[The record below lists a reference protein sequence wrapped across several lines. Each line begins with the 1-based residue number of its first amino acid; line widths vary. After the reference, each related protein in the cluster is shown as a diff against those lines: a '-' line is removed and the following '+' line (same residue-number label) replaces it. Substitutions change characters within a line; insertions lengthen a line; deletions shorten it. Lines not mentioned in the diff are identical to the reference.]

1 MRYLTVIFSVFF
13 IFSCVKQGDVNQFK
27 TGTFETHLEDTNIN
41 SVAYRND
48 SIQIETYNNVKDTF
62 AIKWT
67 SNFEYELLK
76 LNPKTQLDSTP
87 FIVKITGIKDKSY
100 SFSAH
105 FKGSNFKQK
114 GKAIK
119 VRDTKDEGRGK
130 L

>member
-1 MRYLTVIFSVFF
+1 MRLPIFTFCFLLF
-13 IFSCVKQGDVNQFK
+13 ISCAERGDINQFK
-27 TGTFETHLEDTNIN
+27 TGTFKTQLDDSDIN
-41 SVAYRND
+41 SVAFRND
-48 SIQIETYNNVKDTF
+48 SIQIETYNNAKDTF

-87 FIVKITGIKDKSY
+87 FIVKITGIKENSY

-119 VRDTKDEGRGK
+119 LED
-130 L
+130 

>member
-1 MRYLTVIFSVFF
+1 MRYLILTFSLLFF
-13 IFSCVKQGDVNQFK
+13 FSCAKQGDVNQFK
-27 TGTFETHLEDTNIN
+27 TGTFESRLDDTDIN
-41 SVAYRND
+41 SVAFRND
-48 SIQIETYNNVKDTF
+48 SIQIETYNNAKDTF
-62 AIKWT
+62 AIKWN

-119 VRDTKDEGRGK
+119 IKD
-130 L
+130 

>member
-1 MRYLTVIFSVFF
+1 MKKLFVVICLLF
-13 IFSCVKQGDVNQFK
+13 ISCGEKGNVDQFK
-27 TGTFETHLEDTNIN
+27 TGTFKTHLDDSDIN
-41 SVAYRND
+41 SIAFRND

-87 FIVKITGIKDKSY
+87 FIVKITGIKENSY

-119 VRDTKDEGRGK
+119 LED
-130 L
+130 